1 MNNRYDAI
9 IVGAGV
15 AGIAAAIRLAEQGA
29 RILLLE
35 TRKKLG
41 GRATSFTDVRTGE
54 TLDNCQHVAL
64 ACCVNYLDLLKRLE
78 VDNLLKWTSR
88 LYWIEKGGKV
98 STLKPGLFPAPAHL
112 TESFAA
118 AHFLSLSEK
127 TAIARAMLA
136 ILRKSAHVPRGVG
149 TFSSWLETL
158 RQPRS
163 AIDSFW
169 APIVISACN
178 LPCDRVDAAAALKVF
193 REGFLANKGS
203 SRMSLA
209 AVPLVRL
216 YDPAEERI
224 RAAKGDIR
232 LGLPAERITPRSVLT
247 TDGQTFHARHVIC
260 AVPPERAAK
269 LIDPALFKSD
279 PRFAA
284 LSKFQHSPILG
295 VHLTFDRPISDLPH
309 AVLVNRPTQWL
320 FNKSEPGEQVQRW
333 HAVISAADD
342 WMHLEEHQIAHRV
355 LVDIHACIPESRS
368 ARLVNARPVKE
379 KRATFADTPDIEP
392 LRPDALG
399 PAGASGLILAGDYTN
414 TGWPATMEGAAR
426 SGYTAAASILGARAG
441 LALVPELK
449 PSFMVRALSP
459 GARTKSAIPDGYR
472 RESAHPARN

>member
-1 MNNRYDAI
+1 MKSPHDVI

-15 AGIAAAIRLAEQGA
+15 AGIAAAIRLAEQGV
-29 RILLLE
+29 RVLLLE

-78 VDNLLKWTSR
+78 VDNLLRWTSR
-88 LYWIEKGGKV
+88 LYWIEAGGRV

-112 TESFAA
+112 TESFAT

-136 ILRKSAHVPRGVG
+136 ILRKSAREPRGARP
-149 TFSSWLETL
+149 FSDWLIER
-158 RQPRS
+158 RQPQS

-169 APIVISACN
+169 SPIVVSACN
-178 LPCDRVDAAAALKVF
+178 LPCHRVDAAAALKVF
-193 REGFLANKGS
+193 REGFLATKGA
-203 SRMSLA
+203 SRMSLS

-216 YDPAEERI
+216 YDPAEAHI
-224 RAAKGDIR
+224 RAANGEIK
-232 LGLPAERITPRSVLT
+232 LGVSAQRITPRSVHT
-247 TDGQTFHARHVIC
+247 TDGQTYHARHVIC

-269 LIDPALFKSD
+269 LIDPELFKSD
-279 PRFAA
+279 PRLPA
-284 LSKFQHSPILG
+284 LSRFEHSPILG

-309 AVLVNRPTQWL
+309 AVLVNRPTQWI
-320 FNKSEPGEQVQRW
+320 FRKSEEGEMVQRW

-355 LVDIHACIPESRS
+355 LVDLHACIPESRN

-379 KRATFADTPDIEP
+379 KRATFADTPAIEP
-392 LRPDALG
+392 LRPDTLG
-399 PAGASGLILAGDYTN
+399 PSGASGLILAGDHTN

-426 SGYTAAASILGARAG
+426 SGYLAAGAILGARAG
-441 LALVPELK
+441 NALVAEPK
-449 PSFMVRALSP
+449 PALAVRILLP
-459 GARTKSAIPDGYR
+459 QK
-472 RESAHPARN
+472 

>member
-1 MNNRYDAI
+1 MKHAHDAI

-15 AGIAAAIRLAEQGA
+15 AGIAAAVRLAEQGA
-29 RILLLE
+29 RVLLLD

-41 GRATSFTDVRTGE
+41 GRATSFTDARTGE

-88 LYWIEKGGKV
+88 LYWIEAGGRV
-98 STLKPGLFPAPAHL
+98 STLKPGLLPAPAHL
-112 TESFAA
+112 TGSFAK

-136 ILRKSAHVPRGVG
+136 ILRRSAGEPRGRRV
-149 TFSSWLETL
+149 FSDWLAEH
-158 RQPRS
+158 RQPQS

-169 APIVISACN
+169 APIVVSACN

-193 REGFLANKGS
+193 REGFLATKDA

-216 YDPAEERI
+216 YDPAEARL
-224 RAAKGDIR
+224 RAAGGDIR
-232 LGLPAERITPRSVLT
+232 LGVSAERITPRAVLT
-247 TDGQTFHARHVIC
+247 SDGQTLHARHVIC

-269 LIDPALFKSD
+269 IIDPALFKTD

-284 LSKFQHSPILG
+284 LARFQHSPILG

-309 AVLVNRPTQWL
+309 AVLVDRPTQWI
-320 FNKSEPGEQVQRW
+320 FNKSEPGEMVQRW
-333 HAVISAADD
+333 HAVISAADA
-342 WMHLEEHQIAHRV
+342 WMDLDERQIAHRV
-355 LVDIHACIPESRS
+355 LVDLHACIPESRN

-379 KRATFADTPDIEP
+379 KRATFADTPEIEP
-392 LRPDALG
+392 LRPDTLG
-399 PAGASGLILAGDYTN
+399 PSGLLLAGDYTN
-414 TGWPATMEGAAR
+414 TGWPATMEGATR
-426 SGYTAAASILGARAG
+426 SGYLAASAILGARAG
-441 LALVPELK
+441 HALVPQ
-449 PSFMVRALSP
+449 PRPAIVVRALSP
-459 GARTKSAIPDGYR
+459 AARRTAAIPL
-472 RESAHPARN
+472 